1 MILLDT
7 NVISEQMRTEP
18 SLQILT
24 WFKNYSSE
32 QLFLSTITEAE
43 LLRGIVILPDGKLK
57 SAKTALLGEILQ
69 IDFVGRILPFESKA
83 ANHYAEIYAAR
94 KTLGRPISTFDCM
107 IAAIAR
113 ANDCKLATRNVS
125 DFEYCGVEIV
135 DPWAAA

>member
-43 LLRGIVILPDGKLK
+43 LLRGIAILPDGKLK
-57 SAKTALLGEILQ
+57 SAKTALLGALVALFCLTKPVP
-69 IDFVGRILPFESKA
+69 DVGLIRTALDLDGYHA
-83 ANHYAEIYAAR
+83 LDR
-94 KTLGRPISTFDCM
+94 L
-107 IAAIAR
+107 
-113 ANDCKLATRNVS
+113 
-125 DFEYCGVEIV
+125 
-135 DPWAAA
+135 